1 MNYLMKNYKPID
13 ISFDYGKGCYLYTQE
28 KEKYLDALSG
38 IGVCCIGHAH
48 NEITKVINQQSKKLI
63 HVSNL
68 FNIKNQQA
76 LANKLCKISGMN
88 SAFFCNSGSEANETA
103 LKLARLHANNK
114 KLKNPKIIIFDK
126 SWHGRTIATLSA
138 TGNKSVQAGFKP
150 LISGFVK
157 CQLNDMKAVKKV
169 INNNNVSAVI
179 LETIQGEGGI
189 RIAEDKFLKEIRK
202 ITLQKDILLIVDEV
216 QTGMG
221 RTGKWFSYQHANIKP
236 DIVTCAK
243 GLGNGVP
250 IGACL
255 GNKKASNL
263 FTPGSHGST
272 FGGNPL
278 VCSVS
283 SKVIDVIEKNKLCK
297 QSENIGNY
305 LINEIKNKV
314 QDLSVVKEVRGKGLM
329 IGIEINIKNS
339 NIVKDCLN
347 KKLILNLTSENVIRL
362 LPPLI
367 LKKSE
372 ANFIAKTL
380 HQILQGYSNGK

>member
-1 MNYLMKNYKPID
+1 MNYLMNNYKPIN
-13 ISFDYGKGCYLYTQE
+13 ISFEYGKGCYLYTKK

-38 IGVCCIGHAH
+38 IGVCCLGHSH
-48 NEITKVINQQSKKLI
+48 SEIIKVINDQTKKLI

-68 FNIKNQQA
+68 FNIKNQQI
-76 LANKLCKISGMN
+76 LANKLCKISKMN

-114 KLKNPKIIIFDK
+114 NLKNPKIIIFDK

-150 LISGFVK
+150 LLSGFIK
-157 CQLNDMKAVKKV
+157 CQLNDIENVKK
-169 INNNNVSAVI
+169 IIKNNNVSAI
-179 LETIQGEGGI
+179 MLETIQGEGGI
-189 RIAEDKFLKEIRK
+189 RLANNKFLKDIRK
-202 ITLQKDILLIVDEV
+202 ITSNKDILLIVDEV

-255 GNKKASNL
+255 GNKKVSDL

-278 VCSVS
+278 VCAVS
-283 SKVIDVIEKNKLCK
+283 SKVIDVIEKNKLYK
-297 QSENIGNY
+297 HSEDIGKY
-305 LINEIKNKV
+305 LINEIKDKV
-314 QDLSVVKEVRGKGLM
+314 QKLSIVKEVRGKGLM
-329 IGIEINIKNS
+329 IGIELNIKNS
-339 NIVKDCLN
+339 NIVKDCLDKN
-347 KKLILNLTSENVIRL
+347 LILNLTSENVIRL

-367 LKKSE
+367 IKESE
-372 ANFIAKTL
+372 ANYIAKTL
-380 HQILQGYSNGK
+380 YQILKGYSK